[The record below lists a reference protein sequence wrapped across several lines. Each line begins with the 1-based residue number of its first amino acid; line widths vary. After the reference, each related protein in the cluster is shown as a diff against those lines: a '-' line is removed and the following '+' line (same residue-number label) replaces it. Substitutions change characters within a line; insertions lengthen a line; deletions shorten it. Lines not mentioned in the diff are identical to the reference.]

1 MYRDQHHQQVK
12 NGVVQNIDP
21 GHRFANRRQHRLL
34 QFAVL
39 FKLDGVSGDHQQD
52 DQNINLRP
60 RENERI
66 AIGFKQREE
75 KVALIKPGK

>member
-1 MYRDQHHQQVK
+1 MCSSDLAEQAFEHVR
-12 NGVVQNIDP
+12 IDP
-21 GHRFANRRQHRLL
+21 
-34 QFAVL
+34 
-39 FKLDGVSGDHQQD
+39 QQD

-60 RENERI
+60 RQNERI

>member
-1 MYRDQHHQQVK
+1 MHRDEHHQQVK
-12 NGVVQNIDP
+12 HGIVEDINS
-21 GHRFANRRQHRLL
+21 GHRFTDRRQHGLFPL
-34 QFAVL
+34 AVL
-39 FKLDGVSGDHQQD
+39 FKLHGVSGDHQQD

-60 RENERI
+60 RQNERI